1 MTIPEA
7 SQLVV
12 QAATMGSGGEIFVL
26 EMGEPVKILDLAND
40 LIRLAGH
47 QLGSID
53 IVESGVRP
61 GEKLFEELY
70 YKNETSIPTSHEK
83 ILSSSSRKYSLA
95 EVELQ
100 INALIEVAYSTPT
113 AVKMALKEIIPE
125 FAYSPVPRPLGV
137 TTLPTIANQ
146 NQQNNPA

>member
-1 MTIPEA
+1 
-7 SQLVV
+7 
-12 QAATMGSGGEIFVL
+12 MGVGGEIFVL

-47 QLGSID
+47 QPGTID
-53 IVESGVRP
+53 IVESGIRP

-83 ILSSSSRKYSLA
+83 ILSSTSRKYSLA

-100 INALIEVAYSTPT
+100 VNALIEVAYTSPT
-113 AVKMALKEIIPE
+113 AVKRTLKEIIPE
-125 FAYSPVPRPLGV
+125 FSYSPGRKPLQV
-137 TTLPTIANQ
+137 LSMPLTS
-146 NQQNNPA
+146 NQQQNPA